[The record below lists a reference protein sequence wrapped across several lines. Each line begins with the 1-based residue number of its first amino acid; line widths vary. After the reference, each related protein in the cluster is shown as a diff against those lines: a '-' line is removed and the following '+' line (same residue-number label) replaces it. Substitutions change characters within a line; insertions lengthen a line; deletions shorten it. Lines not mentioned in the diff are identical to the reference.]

1 MAMKYFHLR
10 LITQHSKLNTQNCRR
25 PAAFG
30 FTLLEI
36 LIAIVILAVVLSTIY
51 ASYTGT
57 LRVIKDLETG
67 DRIYSMARSSL
78 ERMMIDLSCAGAYE
92 GGSDFGTRRD
102 PSGQAAGSLT
112 FISTAATNFENNTLL
127 EGAAKITYYLEQ
139 DLENGGYNLM
149 RREEPLD
156 SKSPSAS
163 GSQAF
168 ILCRGLQSMAF
179 KFYDSGGK
187 EYDTWDPAPTG
198 SSESKALP
206 QAVAIHLT
214 FENPADRNLPYRFMT
229 KILLAAAY
237 EGE

>member
-1 MAMKYFHLR
+1 MK
-10 LITQHSKLNTQNCRR
+10 IQHSKLNTHNCRR
-25 PAAFG
+25 PAACG

-57 LRVIKDLETG
+57 LRVIRDLETG

-78 ERMMIDLSCAGAYE
+78 DRMMIDLSCAGAYE
-92 GGSDFGTRRD
+92 EGSDFGTRRD
-102 PSGQAAGSLT
+102 PSGKAAGSLT

-127 EGAAKITYYLEQ
+127 EGIAKITYYLEQ

-156 SKSPSAS
+156 AKSPSNT

-179 KFYDSGGK
+179 RFYDSGGK
-187 EYDTWDPAPTG
+187 EYDSWDSAPTG
-198 SSESKALP
+198 SSESKPLP
-206 QAVAIHLT
+206 RAVAIHLT

-229 KILLAAAY
+229 KILLAETH
-237 EGE
+237 EGA